1 MGLVGLTTCSD
12 DGRSLEISR
21 PVSMAASLRG
31 SEAGRPRSNQS
42 RTSKLSQ
49 LVKSAAER
57 QEQRPVSSASRSEQ
71 ASQHHG
77 APRAHAGQQ
86 RTRGEEEASFY
97 SEEED
102 SEDDE
107 DEL

>member
-1 MGLVGLTTCSD
+1 MYQEPDG
-12 DGRSLEISR
+12 DGRSLETSR
-21 PVSMAASLRG
+21 PVSMASLRG
-31 SEAGRPRSNQS
+31 SEAGPRSNQS

-57 QEQRPVSSASRSEQ
+57 QEQRPVSSASHSQQ
-71 ASQHHG
+71 AQHHG
-77 APRAHAGQQ
+77 TPRDHPGQQ

-97 SEEED
+97 SDEED